1 MIDVALEI
9 RYASDL
15 LYSAAIFIR
24 RATKLP
30 VLFYHTDHRSCTC
43 HLICPCIPGTG
54 VVANISRKTPRYCTV
69 DVIPGTGVVANISRK
84 TPRYCTVDVILGKIP
99 DILSGYRTFI
109 LAITCS

>member
-54 VVANISRKTPRYCTV
+54 VVANISRKIPRYCTV
-69 DVIPGTGVVANISRK
+69 DVIV
-84 TPRYCTVDVILGKIP
+84 GKIP